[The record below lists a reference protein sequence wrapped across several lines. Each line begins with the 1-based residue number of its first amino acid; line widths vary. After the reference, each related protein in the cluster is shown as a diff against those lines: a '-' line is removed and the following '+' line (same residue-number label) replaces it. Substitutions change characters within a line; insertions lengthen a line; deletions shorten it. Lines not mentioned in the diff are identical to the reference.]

1 MEEWQS
7 GFRFGALKKN
17 EEKQKKKL
25 ETRPSFSNLR
35 IFGFR
40 SLLLTEDR
48 DGGRRNETR
57 RRVRVRGLRD
67 IHFFFLFFL
76 RIEKR
81 EGRTKCRRET
91 VNERVGRS
99 GEGEEET

>member
-1 MEEWQS
+1 MKRGG
-7 GFRFGALKKN
+7 GFEYEGCAIFMLF
-17 EEKQKKKL
+17 
-25 ETRPSFSNLR
+25 SF
-35 IFGFR
+35 
-40 SLLLTEDR
+40 
-48 DGGRRNETR
+48 
-57 RRVRVRGLRD
+57 
-67 IHFFFLFFL
+67 FFL